1 MRLRYGLFLAFTVA
15 CGSSTSYSS
24 SPPPAP
30 PPGPPPPPAPP
41 PPITVAVSIAEY
53 TYTPD
58 TVTIK
63 AGNAVKWTNMGTY
76 GHSATADGGSFDS
89 GTLGPP
95 GVDQYG
101 NATAGATYTKTFGT
115 QGSFP
120 YHCTV
125 HPTVMMGVVI
135 VTP

>member
-1 MRLRYGLFLAFTVA
+1 VD
-15 CGSSTSYSS
+15 
-24 SPPPAP
+24 
-30 PPGPPPPPAPP
+30 
-41 PPITVAVSIAEY
+41 VSIADY
-53 TYTPD
+53 RYAPD

-95 GVDQYG
+95 GVDAYG
-101 NATAGATYTKTFGT
+101 NPTAGASYTKTFGM

-125 HPTVMMGVVI
+125 HPTLMMGVVI